1 MRLSARESVEEEGRI
16 PGEGVADS
24 EGRAFSMM
32 AVAPREE
39 GRSSETETTEEKE
52 GELVER
58 SVLEVDESVVEDAPS
73 LDDVPSDEV
82 DDDVDDSSETIE

>member
-16 PGEGVADS
+16 SGEGVADS
-24 EGRAFSMM
+24 EGRALATM
-32 AVAPREE
+32 AVASREE
-39 GRSSETETTEEKE
+39 GRSSETETTVEEE

-73 LDDVPSDEV
+73 LDDVP
-82 DDDVDDSSETIE
+82 